1 MSKSKS
7 AYPRVRPTS
16 AELLPIYQ
24 ELFPRRIIK
33 QFVKETPV
41 QLYWRLLTPLLIVWG
56 LVFQRL
62 QPDHTCDAAVS
73 HFHSGAVDHLDRSRR
88 HTLPLSKR
96 LTSESTSAYVQG
108 RNRLPL
114 AVLQRALRH
123 VCQTLTQWVQDEKTL
138 QWKGHAVRVLDG
150 TTFRLAP
157 QGDLAPTYGQA
168 QNQLGPSYWVLVK
181 SLAAFCLTSQAVVGY
196 TEAAGAT
203 SETALIRP
211 VIEQDP
217 LLHSIYLADRWLGV
231 YRLVQ
236 VTHALGHLVVARL
249 NLRVAKRLL
258 QTTGRR
264 RLSSGTECR
273 VVWSPEP
280 KNKVETDWACP
291 PIEGRLIYVRLQ
303 RNGFRPIELYLFTTL
318 VDATGYSLSEIVAL
332 YGLRWQGEI
341 DYRHIKTTLDMDEF
355 DVKSAAMFR
364 KELAAGLLTYN
375 LICAYMV
382 KAAEKA
388 GIAPTA
394 LSFSRCAR
402 RLRDIF
408 LHGVPSWVEPAHL
421 EDYILE
427 RLAKCRLP
435 KQPTKVKHE
444 PRRVRRRPAIFP
456 ALKGDRDNAR
466 RQSIR
471 TSKPKSRNS

>member
-1 MSKSKS
+1 MSKPKLV
-7 AYPRVRPTS
+7 PTTVRPTL

-33 QFVKETPV
+33 QFVKEAQV
-41 QLYWRLLTPLLIVWG
+41 QLYWRLLTPLVIVWG

-73 HFHSGAVDHLDRSRR
+73 YFHSGAVDHLDRSRR

-114 AVLQRALRH
+114 AVLQSALRY
-123 VCQTLTQWVQDEKTL
+123 VCQTLTRWVQDEKTL
-138 QWKGHAVRVLDG
+138 QWHGHAVRVLDG

-157 QGDLAPTYGQA
+157 QGDLASTYGQA
-168 QNQLGPSYWVLVK
+168 QNQLGTSYWVLVK
-181 SLAAFCLTSQAVVGY
+181 SLVAFCLKSQAVVGY

-217 LLHSIYLADRWLGV
+217 LPHSIYLADRGLGV

-236 VTHALGHLVVARL
+236 ITHPLGHYVVARL
-249 NLRVAKRLL
+249 NFRVAKRLL

-273 VVWSPEP
+273 VAWSPER
-280 KNKVETDWACP
+280 KNKVEADWPCP

-303 RNGFRPIELYLFTTL
+303 RNGFRPMDLYLFTTL
-318 VDATGYSLSEIVAL
+318 LDETCYLLNEIVVL
-332 YGLRWQGEI
+332 YGLRWQGEL
-341 DYRHIKTTLDMDEF
+341 DYRHIKTTLEMDEF
-355 DVKSAAMFR
+355 NVQSAAMFR

-402 RLRDIF
+402 RLRDM
-408 LHGVPSWVEPAHL
+408 LLQGVPAWVEPDHL
-421 EDYILE
+421 EEYILE
-427 RLAKCRLP
+427 RLAKCTLP

-456 ALKGDRDNAR
+456 ALKGDRDTAR
-466 RQSIR
+466 RQSSR
-471 TSKPKSRNS
+471 MSKTKVS